1 MTQNAHSGP
10 VEKVEALVVGGGQAG
25 VAMSEHLTRC
35 GISHL
40 VLERGRIAERW
51 RSERWDSLVANGP
64 AWHDRFPGMEFPNA
78 HPDAFVGK
86 EAVAEYFEIYAKK
99 IAAPIRCGVAVTK
112 ASRLEGRA
120 GFAVE
125 TSAGAFEAEYV
136 IAATG
141 AFQRPIVPDTVPQDS
156 AITQMHSSAY
166 RNPAQLLQGAVLV
179 VGAGSSGAQISA
191 ELLEAGRKVYLSV
204 GPHGRPPRSYRGRDF
219 VWWLGVLN
227 KWDTEYTPGS
237 AHVTIA
243 VSGAH
248 GGQTVDFRKLA
259 AKGMVLLGKTSGFDH
274 GTMRFAPD
282 LATNIAKGDADYLSV
297 LAEADAFVTR
307 TGLTLPPEPQAHI
320 IGPDPDCLTN
330 PILQLNLA
338 QAGITTIIWATGFER
353 DYTWLNVNAFDG
365 NGRPKHQRGVST
377 EPGIY
382 FLGLPYQSR
391 RGSSFIWG
399 VWHDAKHVAD
409 HIAKQRAYLAYQ
421 GTGHPPV

>member
-40 VLERGRIAERW
+40 VVERGRIAERW

-99 IAAPIRCGVAVTK
+99 IAAPIRCGVTVTK

-156 AITQMHSSAY
+156 GMTQMHSSAY
-166 RNPAQLLQGAVLV
+166 RNPAQLPQGAVLV

-191 ELLEAGRKVYLSV
+191 ELLESGRKVYLSV

-259 AKGMVLLGKTSGFDH
+259 TKGMVLLGKTSGFDH

-282 LATNIAKGDADYLSV
+282 LATNIAKGDSDYLSV
-297 LAEADAFVTR
+297 LGEADAFVTR
-307 TGLTLPPEPQAHI
+307 TGLTLPPEPEAHI

-330 PILQLNLA
+330 PILSLDLA

-353 DYTWLNVNAFDG
+353 DYTWLNVNAFDSA
-365 NGRPKHQRGVST
+365 GRPKHQRGVST